1 MKIKLLSMLACL
13 SLALSGC
20 QMPETSSSVTT
31 TTVTSASTTISSTY
45 TTPDKTTEAETN
57 VVTDAKTATAAAN
70 TTVATVTEK
79 EKEAFTIPK
88 YEGKDSV
95 IINGNEPY
103 FRADELTTT
112 SLERYSELDSLGRCG
127 VAYACI
133 GKDIMPTEPRGEIG
147 MVKPSG
153 WVLSK
158 YDFVDGK
165 YLYNRC
171 HLIAFQ
177 LAGENANTKNLI
189 TGTRFM
195 NIGRMETLENK
206 VASYVRSTGNHV
218 MYRVT
223 PCFEGKELVA
233 RGVLMEAQSVED
245 GGKSIKFCEFVFN
258 VQPGVDIN
266 YADGTNKLS
275 AEMEAKLKTSTT
287 TTTTK
292 VKVTEK
298 ITTNNVV
305 PQGEWI
311 LNTNTKKYHHPWCSS
326 VSTIKEKNKRG
337 FTGSEEEMK
346 RMGYVP
352 CKKCN

>member
-45 TTPDKTTEAETN
+45 TAPDKTMEAETN
-57 VVTDAKTATAAAN
+57 VVTDVKTTTAAAN

-79 EKEAFTIPK
+79 KKEAFTAPK

-112 SLERYSELDSLGRCG
+112 SFERYSELDSLGRCG

-171 HLIAFQ
+171 HLVAFQ
-177 LAGENANTKNLI
+177 LAGENANVKNLI
-189 TGTRFM
+189 TGTRYM
-195 NIGRMETLENK
+195 NIGRMEALENK

-218 MYRVT
+218 LYRVT
-223 PCFEGKELVA
+223 PCFEGSNLVA
-233 RGVLMEAQSVED
+233 SGVLMEALSVED
-245 GGKSIKFCEFVFN
+245 EGKGIKFCEFVFN
-258 VQPGVDIN
+258 VQPGVIIN
-266 YADGTNKLS
+266 YADGSNELS
-275 AEMEAKLKTSTT
+275 PDMAAKTATSTT
-287 TTTTK
+287 TVTK
-292 VKVTEK
+292 RTEK
-298 ITTNNVV
+298 VTTNNVV
-305 PQGEWI
+305 PEGEWV
-311 LNTNTKKYHHPWCSS
+311 LNTNTKKYHHTWCSS
-326 VSTIKEKNKRG
+326 VSTIKEKNKQG
-337 FTGSEEEMK
+337 FSGSEEELK
-346 RMGYVP
+346 QMGYAP

>member
-1 MKIKLLSMLACL
+1 MKMKLLSMLACL

-20 QMPETSSSVTT
+20 HMPETSSSVAT

-45 TTPDKTTEAETN
+45 TASDITTEAEIN
-57 VVTDAKTATAAAN
+57 VVNDTQTTTETSNA
-70 TTVATVTEK
+70 TVATVTEK
-79 EKEAFTIPK
+79 EKEAFKIPK

-95 IINGNEPY
+95 VINDNEPY
-103 FRADELTTT
+103 FGTDELTTT
-112 SLERYSELDSLGRCG
+112 SFERYSELDSLGRCG

-153 WVLSK
+153 WALSK

-177 LAGENANTKNLI
+177 LAGENANEKNLI
-189 TGTRFM
+189 TGTRYM

-206 VASYVRSTGNHV
+206 VASYVKGTGNHV
-218 MYRVT
+218 LYRVT
-223 PCFEGKELVA
+223 PCFENNNLVA
-233 RGVLMEAQSVED
+233 SGVLMEAQSVED

-266 YADGTNKLS
+266 YKDGSNALN
-275 AEMEAKLKTSTT
+275 AEMAAKTTTSTT
-287 TTTTK
+287 TTTK
-292 VKVTEK
+292 KVTEK
-298 ITTNNVV
+298 VTTNNVV
-305 PQGEWI
+305 PKGEWI

-326 VSTIKEKNKRG
+326 VSTIKEKNKQG
-337 FTGSEEEMK
+337 FSGTEEELK
-346 RMGYVP
+346 RMGYAP